1 MVFHDDLVSFG
12 MGIMETMKNN
22 KGPVGIAAVVG
33 IGVLGWLAFGFFGI
47 QAAFIDDVVDEGGPV
62 FAAPAVVEEDAD
74 TSGEVVEPEAVEA
87 DVAGES
93 ETAAAAADA
102 GGDAGPDASAAAAIE
117 EATTEDAPEGVALV
131 EEPEPEEEV
140 VAEPAEPAV
149 AEEAPAEEAPAAEAP
164 AEETVEAA
172 PVQEPVAEV
181 PAPEPPVEETPVE
194 EPPVEEAPAEEQN
207 QPGEIVTLSSG
218 TFSSLPG
225 YTTSG
230 DALVLN
236 NGTEQRFLRFENF
249 ATDNGPDLKVYLRAA
264 NGDFVS
270 LGDLSG
276 NIGDQNYEIPV
287 GVDLSVFSSVEIW
300 CERFAR
306 GFGVATLS

>member
-1 MVFHDDLVSFG
+1 MDFYDDSVSFG
-12 MGIMETMKNN
+12 MGMMETMKNN
-22 KGPVGIAAVVG
+22 KGPVGAATIVG

-47 QAAFIDDVVDEGGPV
+47 QTAFVDDVVDEGGPV
-62 FAAPAVVEEDAD
+62 FAAPALVEEDTD
-74 TSGEVVEPEAVEA
+74 TSTEVAEPEAVEA

-93 ETAAAAADA
+93 ETAAAEADA

-117 EATTEDAPEGVALV
+117 EATTEEAPEGAALAAD
-131 EEPEPEEEV
+131 P
-140 VAEPAEPAV
+140 EPAEDAT
-149 AEEAPAEEAPAAEAP
+149 AEAAPVQAPAEEAPVAEAP
-164 AEETVEAA
+164 AEEVVEAAA
-172 PVQEPVAEV
+172 PVQEPVAEE
-181 PAPEPPVEETPVE
+181 PAPEPPAE
-194 EPPVEEAPAEEQN
+194 EPPAEEQN
-207 QPGEIVTLSSG
+207 QPGEVVTLSSG

-249 ATDNGPDLKVYLRAA
+249 ATDNGPDLKVYLRAD
-264 NGDFVS
+264 NGEFIS
-270 LGDLSG
+270 LGDLAG

-287 GVDLSVFSSVEIW
+287 GVDLDVFSNVEIW

>member
-12 MGIMETMKNN
+12 MGIMETIKNN

-93 ETAAAAADA
+93 EADTAEADA

-131 EEPEPEEEV
+131 ADPEPEEEV
-140 VAEPAEPAV
+140 VAEPVEPAV

-181 PAPEPPVEETPVE
+181 PAPEPPVE

>member
-93 ETAAAAADA
+93 ETAAAAAAADA

-140 VAEPAEPAV
+140 VAEPAV
-149 AEEAPAEEAPAAEAP
+149 AGEAPAEEAPAAEAP

-181 PAPEPPVEETPVE
+181 PAPEPPVEEAPVE

-287 GVDLSVFSSVEIW
+287 GVDLSVFNSVEIW